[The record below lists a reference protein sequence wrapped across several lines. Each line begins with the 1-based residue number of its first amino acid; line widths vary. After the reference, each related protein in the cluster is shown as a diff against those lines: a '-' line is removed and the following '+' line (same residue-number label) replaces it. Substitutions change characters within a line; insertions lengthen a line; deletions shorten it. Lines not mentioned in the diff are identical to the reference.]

1 MAIFNSYVSLP
12 EGNNHD
18 PFLGPHVPLCTPLG
32 SHPNPWAPPES
43 LPFWKPPTVHHCTAS
58 RTPQGLWKCFNHD
71 CSGTPTM
78 ISWVYWKKLNR
89 PVTLA
94 TSYPA
99 IHPQLAKGHRRFG
112 VHKSCW
118 ECLVRVG
125 KRSKEL
131 PLISDVPRTPKWSWG
146 HGKIPNNFRK
156 CSKIYGDWHLR
167 VLDLDLLPTKKK
179 SL

>member
-1 MAIFNSYVSLP
+1 MLNYQRVTIMIPFWVRMYHCAPPS
-12 EGNNHD
+12 D
-18 PFLGPHVPLCTPLG
+18 PP
-32 SHPNPWAPPES
+32 HPNPLNSSRVSAFLKASNCSP
-43 LPFWKPPTVHHCTAS
+43 LHRKPHSS
-58 RTPQGLWKCFNHD
+58 RTPWKCFNHD
-71 CSGTPTM
+71 CSGTTTM

-131 PLISDVPRTPKWSWG
+131 PLISDVPRTPQWSWG

-156 CSKIYGDWHLR
+156 CSKIHGDWHLR

-179 SL
+179 TL